1 MKNGGKRLLDN
12 EIFLVGYSGE
22 IYSSKRVYNHK
33 NYPYPM
39 QRYNIPEQFIM
50 EEYFNKLK
58 SQQEIASALGVS
70 QWVIS
75 QRMLQYHI
83 KSRERTWKIHLK
95 KYSVNESFF
104 NHINEN
110 VAWVLGWLA
119 TDGYVT
125 KDGSFGL
132 KVNKR
137 DADVILKIKQLLEY
151 SGPTYNYKTILKK
164 TNKKYNLVQL
174 KINSK
179 KMANKL
185 ISFGI
190 IPNKSLTLRFPN
202 VIKKVNQEIITK
214 SFIRGAFEGD
224 GSILFT
230 KKPKSLLFQI
240 VGTKEFLT
248 EIQKYLIK
256 YLRLNRTVL
265 TKNKQCCN
273 HFALRY
279 RGNIQAL
286 RIFDWLY
293 LDLEQYYLERKHNKY
308 LNIKRCLKI

>member
-1 MKNGGKRLLDN
+1 
-12 EIFLVGYSGE
+12 
-22 IYSSKRVYNHK
+22 
-33 NYPYPM
+33 M
-39 QRYNIPEQFIM
+39 QQYDIPKPLIV

-58 SQQEIASALGVS
+58 SQQEIAKTLGVS

-75 QRMLQYHI
+75 QRMLRYHL
-83 KSRERTWKIHLK
+83 KSRERTWKIHLRT
-95 KYSVNESFF
+95 YSLNEYFF
-104 NHINEN
+104 ENIDEN

-132 KVNKR
+132 RVNKR
-137 DADVILKIKQLLEY
+137 DSDVTFKIKQLLGYGGPIY
-151 SGPTYNYKTILKK
+151 SQKTILKK
-164 TNKKYNLVQL
+164 TNKEYNLVHL
-174 KINSK
+174 KIKSK
-179 KMANKL
+179 KIVNKL

-190 IPNKSLTLRFPN
+190 IPNKSTTLKFPN
-202 VIKKVNQEIITK
+202 AIKRANKEAIMK

-248 EIQKYLIK
+248 EIQNYLIK
-256 YLRLNRTVL
+256 YLKLNRTIL
-265 TKNKQCCN
+265 TKNKLLSN

-286 RIFDWLY
+286 KIFNWLY
-293 LDLEQYYLERKHNKY
+293 SDLGYYLKRKYDTY
-308 LNIKRCLKI
+308 LTIKRCLE